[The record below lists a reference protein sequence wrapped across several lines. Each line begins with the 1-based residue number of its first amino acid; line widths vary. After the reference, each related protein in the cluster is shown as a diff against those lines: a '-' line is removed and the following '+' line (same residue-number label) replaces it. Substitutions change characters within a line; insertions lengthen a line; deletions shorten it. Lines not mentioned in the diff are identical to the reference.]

1 VVNAPD
7 SELSLG
13 MTNKKQSAHGER
25 WRKGP
30 GIGKS
35 LLATVENTVRA
46 EAFDNLT
53 RSIAALPVM
62 SALSFAV

>member
-1 VVNAPD
+1 MAQ
-7 SELSLG
+7 ELEDWQVFAG
-13 MTNKKQSAHGER
+13 DCRNRA
-25 WRKGP
+25 
-30 GIGKS
+30 
-35 LLATVENTVRA
+35 RA